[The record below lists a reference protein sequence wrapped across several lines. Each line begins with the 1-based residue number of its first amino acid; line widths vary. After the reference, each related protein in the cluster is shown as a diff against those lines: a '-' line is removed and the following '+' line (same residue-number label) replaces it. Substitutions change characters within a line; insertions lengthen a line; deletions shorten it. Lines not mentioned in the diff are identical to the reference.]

1 MYCIDGTFRICRVRE
16 RTAFLG
22 SRLHDRADAERNQP
36 CRDVDRRC
44 FRDFATLQE
53 IKKENKELKSRLE
66 EMTTENN
73 RLQQNSATLE
83 RYKELYKMD
92 QNTADYPKVAAN
104 VIASENS
111 NWFSKFTIDKGS
123 NDGIREDMNVLSG
136 TGLVGIVTEVGPNW
150 ATVSSIIDDKNVSA
164 MILTTFDKCIV
175 SGDLQ
180 TVQDGLLKFEQLA
193 NNENEV
199 AVGEQVV
206 TSNISSKYLQGL
218 LVGYISEVNVDSN
231 NLTRSGYIIPATD
244 FKELQEVLV
253 ITTTK
258 QDLIDGKGESGS
270 DNGGRIDM
278 KKIKRILICAVL
290 ITVCFL
296 LETTVF
302 QKLAFASIIPNL
314 LIIVTSSFG
323 FMRGQKKGLIIGFF
337 VDF

>member
-1 MYCIDGTFRICRVRE
+1 MKRKNQFSTSNKYWLLILAIICIVLMGLSGFAESGKGPLSWAAGYTIVPMQKGINRV
-16 RTAFLG
+16 G
-22 SRLHDRADAERNQP
+22 MWIG
-36 CRDVDRRC
+36 DVSEN
-44 FRDFATLQE
+44 FATLQE

-175 SGDLQ
+175 RGDLQ

-270 DNGGRIDM
+270 DNGG
-278 KKIKRILICAVL
+278 
-290 ITVCFL
+290 
-296 LETTVF
+296 E
-302 QKLAFASIIPNL
+302 
-314 LIIVTSSFG
+314 
-323 FMRGQKKGLIIGFF
+323 
-337 VDF
+337 

>member
-1 MYCIDGTFRICRVRE
+1 MKRKNQFSTSNKYWLLILAIICIVLMGLSGFAESGKGPLSWAAGYTIVPMQKGINRV
-16 RTAFLG
+16 G
-22 SRLHDRADAERNQP
+22 MWIG
-36 CRDVDRRC
+36 DVSEN
-44 FRDFATLQE
+44 FATLQE

-175 SGDLQ
+175 SGDQQ

-270 DNGGRIDM
+270 DNGG
-278 KKIKRILICAVL
+278 
-290 ITVCFL
+290 
-296 LETTVF
+296 E
-302 QKLAFASIIPNL
+302 
-314 LIIVTSSFG
+314 
-323 FMRGQKKGLIIGFF
+323 
-337 VDF
+337 

>member
-1 MYCIDGTFRICRVRE
+1 MKRKNQFSTSNKYWLLILAIVCIVLMGLSGFAESGKGPLSWAAGYTIVPMQKGINRV
-16 RTAFLG
+16 G
-22 SRLHDRADAERNQP
+22 MWIG
-36 CRDVDRRC
+36 DVSEN
-44 FRDFATLQE
+44 FATLQE

-175 SGDLQ
+175 
-180 TVQDGLLKFEQLA
+180 QDGLLKFEQLA

-270 DNGGRIDM
+270 DNGG
-278 KKIKRILICAVL
+278 
-290 ITVCFL
+290 
-296 LETTVF
+296 E
-302 QKLAFASIIPNL
+302 
-314 LIIVTSSFG
+314 
-323 FMRGQKKGLIIGFF
+323 
-337 VDF
+337 

>member
-1 MYCIDGTFRICRVRE
+1 MKRKNQFSTSNKYWLLILAIICIVLMGLSGFAESGKGPLSWAAGYTIVPMQKGINRV
-16 RTAFLG
+16 G
-22 SRLHDRADAERNQP
+22 MWIG
-36 CRDVDRRC
+36 DVSEN
-44 FRDFATLQE
+44 FATLQE

-73 RLQQNSATLE
+73 RLQQNSAMLE

-175 SGDLQ
+175 SRDLQ

-270 DNGGRIDM
+270 DNGG
-278 KKIKRILICAVL
+278 
-290 ITVCFL
+290 
-296 LETTVF
+296 E
-302 QKLAFASIIPNL
+302 
-314 LIIVTSSFG
+314 
-323 FMRGQKKGLIIGFF
+323 
-337 VDF
+337 

>member
-1 MYCIDGTFRICRVRE
+1 MKRKNQFSTSNKYWLLILAIICIVLMGLSGFAESGKGPLSWAAGYTIVPMQKGINRV
-16 RTAFLG
+16 G
-22 SRLHDRADAERNQP
+22 MWIG
-36 CRDVDRRC
+36 DVSEN
-44 FRDFATLQE
+44 FATLQE

-123 NDGIREDMNVLSG
+123 NDGIRKDMNVLSG

-175 SGDLQ
+175 SEDLQ

-270 DNGGRIDM
+270 DNGG
-278 KKIKRILICAVL
+278 
-290 ITVCFL
+290 
-296 LETTVF
+296 E
-302 QKLAFASIIPNL
+302 
-314 LIIVTSSFG
+314 
-323 FMRGQKKGLIIGFF
+323 
-337 VDF
+337 

>member
-1 MYCIDGTFRICRVRE
+1 MKRKNQFSTSNKYWLLILAIICIVLMGLSGFAESGKGPLSWAAGYTIVPMQKGINRV
-16 RTAFLG
+16 G
-22 SRLHDRADAERNQP
+22 MWIG
-36 CRDVDRRC
+36 DVSEN
-44 FRDFATLQE
+44 FATLQE

-175 SGDLQ
+175 SGDL
-180 TVQDGLLKFEQLA
+180 TLIDDGVIKFQQLE
-193 NNENEV
+193 NNDNEIPI
-199 AVGEQVV
+199 GEQGV
-206 TSNISSKYLQGL
+206 TSNISNKYLQGL
-218 LVGYISEVNVDSN
+218 LIGYVSEIHVDSN
-231 NLTRSGYIIPATD
+231 NLTRSGYIIPATN

-253 ITTTK
+253 ITVTK
-258 QDLIDGKGESGS
+258 DDLI
-270 DNGGRIDM
+270 
-278 KKIKRILICAVL
+278 KK
-290 ITVCFL
+290 
-296 LETTVF
+296 EE
-302 QKLAFASIIPNL
+302 
-314 LIIVTSSFG
+314 
-323 FMRGQKKGLIIGFF
+323 
-337 VDF
+337 

>member
-1 MYCIDGTFRICRVRE
+1 MKRKNQFSTSNKYWLLILAIICIVLMGLSGFAESGKGPLSWAAGYTIVPMQKGINRV
-16 RTAFLG
+16 G
-22 SRLHDRADAERNQP
+22 MWIG
-36 CRDVDRRC
+36 DVSEN
-44 FRDFATLQE
+44 FATLQE

-180 TVQDGLLKFEQLA
+180 PVQAGLLKFEQLA

-270 DNGGRIDM
+270 DNGG
-278 KKIKRILICAVL
+278 
-290 ITVCFL
+290 
-296 LETTVF
+296 E
-302 QKLAFASIIPNL
+302 
-314 LIIVTSSFG
+314 
-323 FMRGQKKGLIIGFF
+323 
-337 VDF
+337 

>member
-1 MYCIDGTFRICRVRE
+1 MKRKNQFSTSNKYWLLILAIICIVLMGLSGFAESGKGPLSWAAGYTIVPMQKGINRV
-16 RTAFLG
+16 G
-22 SRLHDRADAERNQP
+22 MWIG
-36 CRDVDRRC
+36 DVSEN
-44 FRDFATLQE
+44 FATLQE

-150 ATVSSIIDDKNVSA
+150 ATVSSIIDDNNVSA
-164 MILTTFDKCIV
+164 MILTTFDTCIV

-206 TSNISSKYLQGL
+206 TSNISNKYLQGL

-270 DNGGRIDM
+270 DNGG
-278 KKIKRILICAVL
+278 
-290 ITVCFL
+290 
-296 LETTVF
+296 E
-302 QKLAFASIIPNL
+302 
-314 LIIVTSSFG
+314 
-323 FMRGQKKGLIIGFF
+323 
-337 VDF
+337 